1 MEYNINKVCFLN
13 VFFKLA
19 IFFSIHQN
27 HRKKKVRGEE
37 RGKVRKGR
45 RNEFYGKL
53 EEKVD
58 KMYTDKSHIKYLNIS
73 LSKFTNTTVLMPL
86 YSW

>member
-1 MEYNINKVCFLN
+1 MFFKCFLQISYL
-13 VFFKLA
+13 FFNTSK
-19 IFFSIHQN
+19 SQ
-27 HRKKKVRGEE
+27 KKKVRGEE

-45 RNEFYGKL
+45 RKEFYGKL

-58 KMYTDKSHIKYLNIS
+58 KMYTDKSHKKYLNIS